1 MRPAILWVAHHPWV
15 EYLGTRSRVGRAVAD
30 RFVPGETLA
39 EALAAA
45 RALADGGIG
54 VMLNHLGENVTTQ
67 REALDEREA
76 YLAEVAAAA
85 GTPDVDI
92 VISVKLSQLGLD
104 ETVDAC
110 RANLEPVLDAADEAG
125 LCVMIDMEDHTY
137 VDRTLEVFRWA
148 HARSPST
155 GI

>member
-1 MRPAILWVAHHPWV
+1 MLRPAILKVAHHPWV
-15 EYLGTRSRVGRAVAD
+15 EHLATRSRVGRAVAD

-45 RALADGGIG
+45 RELGDAGIG

-85 GTPDVDI
+85 GTPDLDV
-92 VISVKLSQLGLD
+92 VISVKLTQLGLD
-104 ETVDAC
+104 ESVDAC
-110 RANLEPVLDAADEAG
+110 RANLEPVLDAASASGLGTAG
-125 LCVMIDMEDHTY
+125 AMPCPGTSNM
-137 VDRTLEVFRWA
+137 W
-148 HARSPST
+148 
-155 GI
+155 